1 LGKLDK
7 IIVIGAGPAGLM
19 AAITAAKNGETVLLI
34 EKNAHPAKKLSI
46 SGTGQCNF
54 THDGDIAL
62 FAQHYG
68 EKGKIASRI
77 LKRFS
82 NEDLINFFKDLGL
95 EIYRRED
102 GKYFPISM
110 RSSDV
115 IDCLLCT
122 YDFLGGKL
130 ILNDPV
136 ISIEKK
142 ETIFLVST
150 EKKRYTANSVICAT
164 GGYTYPKT
172 GSDGQFFSIIENL
185 NHHIVP
191 LGKGLSPIIT
201 QDEAILML
209 TGISFKN
216 AGLLFRTKKGK
227 QLNPRGELLITHRGF
242 SGPLILDNSRYF
254 EKGMK
259 IYLNFTP
266 FQDKEMLEKNMLDY
280 SEEHGKKSLAA
291 FFTDHTIPKRMV
303 NTLFNMAK
311 IDKDIPLSNLT
322 AEDRKKLSKIF
333 AEYPT
338 TIQEMGSINDSMV
351 TTGGITLSEIKLSTM
366 ESKIINALYFC
377 GEMIDID
384 GDTGGYNIQM
394 AFSTGF
400 IAGLAASRRG

>member
-1 LGKLDK
+1 M
-7 IIVIGAGPAGLM
+7 M
-19 AAITAAKNGETVLLI
+19 AAITAAIKGEKVLLI
-34 EKNAHPAKKLSI
+34 EKNTHPAKKLSI

-54 THDGDIAL
+54 THDGDIASFSL
-62 FAQHYG
+62 HYG

-82 NEDLINFFKDLGL
+82 NEDLIRFFHKMGL
-95 EIYRRED
+95 EIHRRED
-102 GKYFPISM
+102 GKYFPKSM
-110 RSSDV
+110 KSGDL
-115 IDCLLCT
+115 IHCLVQS
-122 YDFLGGKL
+122 YESFGGKL

-136 ISIEKK
+136 IAIEKNDD
-142 ETIFLVST
+142 IFLVKT
-150 EKKRYTANSVICAT
+150 EKQKYTAKSVICAT
-164 GGYTYPKT
+164 GGYTFPKT
-172 GSDGQFFSIIENL
+172 GSDGHFFSIISKL

-191 LGKGLSPIIT
+191 LKKGLSPIIT
-201 QDEAILML
+201 QDTDIFKLS
-209 TGISFKN
+209 GISFKN

-259 IYLNFTP
+259 IFLNFTP
-266 FQDKEMLEKNMLDY
+266 FRDKEMLEKNMIDS

-303 NTLFNMAK
+303 NTFFNMAK
-311 IDKDIPLSNLT
+311 IEKDIPLSNLS
-322 AEDRKKLSKIF
+322 AENRKKLSKIF

-338 TIQEMGSINDSMV
+338 TIQEMGSINESMV
-351 TTGGITLSEIKLSTM
+351 TTGGIDLKEMKLSTM
-366 ESKIINALYFC
+366 ESKVIERLYFC

-384 GDTGGYNIQM
+384 GDTGGYNIQL

-400 IAGLAASRRG
+400 IAGLAVSQRG